1 MLTEQE
7 SMQLIVKALAI
18 HDAQRPVPS
27 CVSVTEA
34 AKMLKV
40 SRRTLVRLNLPRNKV
55 GKIPYEAV
63 LAARAAR

>member
-1 MLTEQE
+1 VLTEQE
-7 SMQLIVKALAI
+7 AMALICKALAI

-34 AKMLKV
+34 AKMLGV
-40 SRRTLVRLNLPRNKV
+40 SRRTLVRLNLPRNDA
-55 GKIPYEAV
+55 GKIPYESV